1 MTEHIK
7 EPDVSGQF
15 SVPMTHNPSGRTV
28 ASACSATCSI
38 IISQNIV
45 NSSTRAS
52 NLHTARF
59 HTNSE
64 VTDQ

>member
-7 EPDVSGQF
+7 ESDFSGLF
-15 SVPMTHNPSGRTV
+15 SVPMTQNRSGQTV

-52 NLHTARF
+52 DLHTARF
-59 HTNSE
+59 HTTIN
-64 VTDQ
+64 T